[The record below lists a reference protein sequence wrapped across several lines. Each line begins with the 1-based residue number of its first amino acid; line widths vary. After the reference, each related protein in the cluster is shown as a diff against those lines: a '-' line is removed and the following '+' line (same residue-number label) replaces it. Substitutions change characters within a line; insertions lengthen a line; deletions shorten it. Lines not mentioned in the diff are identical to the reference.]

1 MGQEARQQPRAGY
14 DDQAQPL
21 KKCEGVHLKP
31 VLRDPSIDEAV
42 ELKAGKRNLS
52 VCRREPLELARVG
65 ACEVDALCDKVAFAH
80 SVLDGELKVRE
91 SDSLRAKRN

>member
-42 ELKAGKRNLS
+42 ELNAGKRNLS
-52 VCRREPLELARVG
+52 VCLREPLEMGCVC
-65 ACEVDALCDKVAFAH
+65 ACGVDALWDEVAC
-80 SVLDGELKVRE
+80 SYIMLDGEMWVR
-91 SDSLRAKRN
+91 